1 MKINLMSEGCV
12 IFFNLCINLFVVWD
26 DNLDLFCV
34 FGENVFFW
42 IEFDDK
48 FGLLIDD
55 RKFLDIMDK
64 GFYKIEEGNWLVLFL
79 FCDWDIKIFNNKL

>member
-1 MKINLMSEGCV
+1 M
-12 IFFNLCINLFVVWD
+12 
-26 DNLDLFCV
+26 
-34 FGENVFFW
+34 FFW